1 MNGAFLI
8 GGFLM
13 LALGGGLARR
23 GIIVLRGG
31 TDHLRS
37 ARARALAETAF
48 GGVYGVYG
56 VTAVILGFVGRR
68 RLPTL
73 LASVILFAM
82 LGLFAAAGVG
92 FVAARVA
99 ALSERRYARR
109 AGRELGMVSLR
120 PLWRVTT
127 IGLMWV
133 GVVVVAYLVWAV
145 VWVVTEGVAHH
156 WRAVPQMSQQ
166 SVQRA
171 LVVLMAVTVP
181 LALLHMGLQWLR
193 RHNRV
198 RQLTAPAVG
207 EGPSIASGLGGTVAC
222 PALWCSGE
230 RSWTRRIGRQRALHR
245 LLLRLARAG
254 TSPVVATRA
263 LPAWATVAVTF
274 DVSPAC
280 VAAWRVDL
288 ASGER
293 RIATIVVARPGKS
306 SALTVFRWLGRH
318 PLFAVVAFLA
328 GAVAASAAWQPGG
341 LIYTAVVAGGLSVGG
356 MLVPIL
362 RGDVRPASGEQL
374 GVRGERALADLS
386 ASGEHLE
393 AWRRLW
399 TALPVPPATP

>member
-13 LALGGGLARR
+13 LALGGAVARK
-23 GIIVLRGG
+23 GMMIVRGG
-31 TDHLRS
+31 ADRLRS
-37 ARARALAETAF
+37 ARARAVTETAF
-48 GGVYGVYG
+48 GGMFVLVGV
-56 VTAVILGFVGRR
+56 VSVILAFLDKR
-68 RLPTL
+68 RLPAVLGTVIVVAV
-73 LASVILFAM
+73 LA
-82 LGLFAAAGVG
+82 LFAAAGVG
-92 FVAARVA
+92 SAAGRA
-99 ALSERRYARR
+99 AAWSERRHTKR
-109 AGRELGMVSLR
+109 AQRDLGMVSLR

-127 IGLMWV
+127 IGLLW
-133 GVVVVAYLVWAV
+133 VVVFVAAYLVWAV
-145 VWVVTEGVAHH
+145 VWAVTEGVEHH
-156 WRAVPQMSQQ
+156 LRGPSQQ

-171 LVVLMAVTVP
+171 LVVLMAVTIP

-198 RQLTAPAVG
+198 RQLTEPPLA
-207 EGPSIASGLGGTVAC
+207 EGASTAASLSGTVAC
-222 PALWCSGE
+222 PPLWCSGE
-230 RSWTRRIGRQRALHR
+230 RSWTRRIGRQRVVHR
-245 LLLRLARAG
+245 ALLRLARVG

-263 LPAWATVAVTF
+263 LPAWATVAVMF
-274 DVSPAC
+274 DVSTWG

-306 SALTVFRWLGRH
+306 GALAVLRLVGRH
-318 PLFAVVAFLA
+318 PFCTGVAFLA

-341 LIYTAVVAGGLSVGG
+341 AIYAVVFAGVISVGG
-356 MLVPIL
+356 LLVPL
-362 RGDVRPASGEQL
+362 FRGDVRPASGEQL
-374 GVRGERALADLS
+374 GARGERALADLS